1 MTQDD
6 LPAILLT
13 RVQQVYAILVSVADT
28 PNTIAAD
35 REGHSK
41 DGVVSALE
49 YASELNDDQRPSSYL
64 DNGSAMN
71 LGGPFLELTSGRL
84 A

>member
-1 MTQDD
+1 MSQDD

-13 RVQQVYAILVSVADT
+13 RVQQVYAILASVADI
-28 PNTIAAD
+28 PNTTATA

-41 DGVVSALE
+41 EGMASASE
-49 YASELNDDQRPSSYL
+49 YASEPNDDQRPSSYL

-71 LGGPFLELTSGRL
+71 LGGPFLELTSDRL